1 MNQVEWKMNH
11 MLYYSRVMSK
21 LGFVTP
27 SKDNKYLEMTDMR
40 EKEKKLLLLSK
51 KSPLEKVNYVLLDN
65 KILIVDL
72 LVLKDFINNCR
83 FIFEIDDYSVS
94 IYRVSMDFEISE
106 ESFYNDLTNFEN
118 YIIINNIDIDV
129 FKKMK
134 QDEFLMFLS
143 SLNGGTGTIEP
154 EGNIRKV
161 Y

>member
-72 LVLKDFINNCR
+72 LVLKDFTNNCR
-83 FIFEIDDYSVS
+83 FIFDCGYS
-94 IYRVSMDFEISE
+94 
-106 ESFYNDLTNFEN
+106 
-118 YIIINNIDIDV
+118 V
-129 FKKMK
+129 FKKH
-134 QDEFLMFLS
+134 L
-143 SLNGGTGTIEP
+143 I
-154 EGNIRKV
+154 
-161 Y
+161 